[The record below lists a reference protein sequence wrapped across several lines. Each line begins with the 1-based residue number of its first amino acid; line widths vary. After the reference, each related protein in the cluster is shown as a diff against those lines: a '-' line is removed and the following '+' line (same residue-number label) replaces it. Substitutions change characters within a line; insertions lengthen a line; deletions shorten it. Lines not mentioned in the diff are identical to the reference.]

1 MPRFS
6 GSIRLF
12 WSWRLS
18 GNGFKSWSATSEL
31 SDRALDTAKGV
42 RSLLQDIL
50 APSVGRLNAKVEA
63 LTDRCERLAD
73 EVKENRS
80 AHQALLAHLNDQL
93 ASLGNRIGK
102 LEGRSEGLRA
112 ELVAV
117 LQSEI
122 LKASQ
127 RSSPQSEPQR
137 LLASGE
143 DSDPDPTPAPPPY
156 TPRRPPAKRPRSPR
170 A

>member
-1 MPRFS
+1 
-6 GSIRLF
+6 
-12 WSWRLS
+12 
-18 GNGFKSWSATSEL
+18 L

-50 APSVGRLNAKVEA
+50 APSLGKLEARVEA
-63 LTDRCERLAD
+63 LAERCERLAD
-73 EVKENRS
+73 EIKENRN
-80 AHQALLAHLNDQL
+80 AHQALLAYLNEQL

-102 LEGRSEGLRA
+102 LEGRSEGLKT

-117 LQSEI
+117 LQMEI

-127 RSSPQSEPQR
+127 RSSPQPEPQR
-137 LLASGE
+137 LLSPGE
-143 DSDPDPTPAPPPY
+143 ESDPDPTPAPPPY
-156 TPRRPPAKRPRSPR
+156 TPRRPRAKRPRSPR